1 MIMHNNNTV
10 LAVDHQCLQAPS
22 SNKCNPTS
30 VISQSTIVKKNMD
43 ALYAELR
50 ELYLQCLERIVDL
63 PIPEQTNMDHVSVV
77 GQQLRR
83 IRIIACSACPVNPKS
98 CSSPVASYA
107 QQHLLDMHNLGE
119 IRDDLKLTLDE
130 LTEMERQQCDEGS
143 RLGEIG
149 ALLLRTNNMLYT

>member
-1 MIMHNNNTV
+1 
-10 LAVDHQCLQAPS
+10 
-22 SNKCNPTS
+22 
-30 VISQSTIVKKNMD
+30 MD

-77 GQQLRR
+77 GRQLRR
-83 IRIIACSACPVNPKS
+83 IRIIACSSCPVHPKS
-98 CSSPVASYA
+98 CSSPVASDD
-107 QQHLLDMHNLGE
+107 QQHLLEMHNLGE